1 MLEQFQEYKMRMSL
15 EKHIRSSSMD
25 IFEFVSGYKNHPV
38 LFVGTGLSLRYL
50 DNSFTWE
57 GLLKYIAIELYGS
70 DEKFYDLKSTVYNQ
84 HDGSHDLMKLA
95 ETLEKEF
102 NEIAQ
107 NDKDGK
113 FSDINQLFYEAARQ
127 GKTLSRF
134 KIYVKNLL
142 TPLNYRSERRE
153 EIEIFKRVSKN
164 ISSVVTTNYD
174 RMIED
179 LIQFQPLIG
188 NEILLSNPYGSIYKI
203 HGCVNHP
210 EKIILTSKDYDIF
223 FKRYELIRAQ
233 LISLFVHNP
242 IIFLGYSVGDT
253 NIKEILSTI
262 YKYVEINS
270 PEAEEIRK
278 NFLLVEYEAGSDS
291 LDIQDH
297 DILINGSMIRI
308 NKVKTDD
315 YMSIYKAIEDLSL
328 PVSAL
333 EVRKVLDVV
342 REIVAGGTIK
352 VSVAD
357 DIETL
362 KNSDKVLAIDSKE
375 NIKYLYKINNP
386 AQFISEYFEIINT
399 NNCEI
404 VELLDDM
411 VVPINQWFPAFGFSK
426 ICPELK
432 CSTTLKRSQSDKIY
446 AYHQNSKKDRF
457 ENFPVTSIQSIL
469 DTDQIRKTYKLDA
482 IFHFILNDTLSL
494 EDLKNYIDS
503 LEDDRNSE
511 YRKLLCLYDFKKYS

>member
-1 MLEQFQEYKMRMSL
+1 
-15 EKHIRSSSMD
+15 MD
-25 IFEFVSGYKNHPV
+25 IFEFVSSYKNHPV

-50 DNSFTWE
+50 ENSFTWE
-57 GLLKYIAIELYGS
+57 GLLKHITVELYGS

-95 ETLEKEF
+95 EILEKEF
-102 NEIAQ
+102 NDFAQ
-107 NDKDGK
+107 NNRDGK
-113 FSDINQLFYEAARQ
+113 FADINALFYEAGRQ

-142 TPLNYRSERRE
+142 TTLTYREDRAT
-153 EIEIFKRVSKN
+153 EIEAFKRISKN

-179 LIQFQPLIG
+179 IIQFQPLIG

-203 HGCVNHP
+203 HGCVNYP
-210 EKIILTSKDYDIF
+210 EKIILTQSDYNLF

-242 IIFLGYSVGDT
+242 IIFLGYGVGDV

-315 YMSIYKAIEDLSL
+315 YINIYKAIEDLSL

-342 REIVAGGTIK
+342 REIVAGGSIK
-352 VSVAD
+352 VSVAE

-386 AQFISEYFEIINT
+386 AQFISEYFEIIEAQNS
-399 NNCEI
+399 EVI
-404 VELLDDM
+404 LLLDAM
-411 VVPINQWFPAFGFSK
+411 VVPINQWFPAYGFSQ
-426 ICPELK
+426 ICTGLVCAE
-432 CSTTLKRSQSDKIY
+432 TMKRSQYEKIISF
-446 AYHQNSKKDRF
+446 HSNSRKDRF
-457 ENFPVTSIQSIL
+457 ENFNATDIKSIL
-469 DTDQIRKTYKLDA
+469 DTDQIRKTYKLEA
-482 IFHFILNDTLSL
+482 IFHFILNDTIPLD
-494 EDLKNYIDS
+494 DLKSYIES

-511 YRKLLCLYDFKKYS
+511 YRKLLCLYDYKKYS

>member
-1 MLEQFQEYKMRMSL
+1 MNLSSKEQTSNLF
-15 EKHIRSSSMD
+15 MD

-38 LFVGTGLSLRYL
+38 LFIGTGLSLRYL
-50 DNSFTWE
+50 ENSFTWE

-70 DEKFYDLKSTVYNQ
+70 DEKFYDLKSTVYNA
-84 HDGSHDLMKLA
+84 HDGSHNLMKLA
-95 ETLEKEF
+95 EILEKEF

-107 NDKDGK
+107 NDRNGK
-113 FSDINQLFYEAARQ
+113 FSDINQLFYEAGRS

-134 KIYVKNLL
+134 KIFVKNLL
-142 TPLNYRSERRE
+142 TQLSYKADKAE
-153 EIEIFKRVSKN
+153 EIESFKKLSKN

-203 HGCVNHP
+203 HGCVNNP
-210 EKIILTSKDYDIF
+210 EKIILTTNDYNLF

-242 IIFLGYSVGDT
+242 IIFLGYGVGDT

-270 PEAEEIRK
+270 PEAEKIRK

-315 YMSIYKAIEDLSL
+315 YISVYKAIEDLSL

-386 AQFISEYFEIINT
+386 AQLISEYFEILDSQ
-399 NNCEI
+399 NCDI
-404 VELLDDM
+404 VKLLDDM
-411 VVPINQWFPAFGFSK
+411 VVPSNQWFPAYGFST
-426 ICPELK
+426 ICPELQSAEILRK
-432 CSTTLKRSQSDKIY
+432 SQSDKINTY
-446 AYHQNSKKDRF
+446 NQNSRKDRF
-457 ENFPVTSIQSIL
+457 TTFSPTMIQSIL
-469 DTDQIRKTYKLDA
+469 DTDQIKKTYKLDA
-482 IFHFILNDTLSL
+482 IFHFVLNGVIEL
-494 EDLKNYIDS
+494 ENLKEHIES

-511 YRKLLCLYDFKKYS
+511 FRKLLCLYDFKKYA

>member
-1 MLEQFQEYKMRMSL
+1 
-15 EKHIRSSSMD
+15 MD

-38 LFVGTGLSLRYL
+38 LFIGTGLSLRYL
-50 DNSFTWE
+50 RNSFTWE
-57 GLLKYIAIELYGS
+57 GLLKYVSIELYGS
-70 DEKFYDLKSTVYNQ
+70 DEKFYDLKSTVYNA
-84 HDGSHDLMKLA
+84 HDGSHNLMELA
-95 ETLEKEF
+95 EILEKEF

-107 NDKDGK
+107 SDRNGK
-113 FSDINQLFYEAARQ
+113 FSAINQLFYEAGRN

-134 KIYVKNLL
+134 KIFVKNLL
-142 TPLNYRSERRE
+142 TQLDYRSDKAD
-153 EIEIFKRVSKN
+153 EIESFKRLAKN

-203 HGCVNHP
+203 HGCVNYP
-210 EKIILTSKDYDIF
+210 EKIILTTNDYNLF

-242 IIFLGYSVGDT
+242 IIFLGYGVGDT

-270 PEAEEIRK
+270 PEAEKIRK

-315 YMSIYKAIEDLSL
+315 YISVYKAIEDLSL

-352 VSVAD
+352 VSVAE

-386 AQFISEYFEIINT
+386 AQLISEYFEILNT
-399 NNCEI
+399 QNCDI
-404 VELLDDM
+404 VKLLDDM
-411 VVPINQWFPAFGFSK
+411 VVPSNQWFPTYGFST
-426 ICPELK
+426 ICPELE
-432 CSTTLKRSQSDKIY
+432 CAELLKKSQSDKINSY
-446 AYHQNSKKDRF
+446 YQNSRKDRF
-457 ENFPVTSIQSIL
+457 ETFCPTTIQCIL
-469 DTDQIRKTYKLDA
+469 DTDQIKKTYKLDA
-482 IFHFILNDTLSL
+482 IFHFVLNDVIDL
-494 EDLKNYIDS
+494 EDLKGHIES

-511 YRKLLCLYDFKKYS
+511 FRKLLCLYDFKKYS